1 MGHLHIFL
9 SICPSAHGEIEV
21 LKIPPVASLA
31 DVTEAYH
38 QQALRCGSITTAGQ
52 HKCWELMAALQVAP

>member
-1 MGHLHIFL
+1 MML
-9 SICPSAHGEIEV
+9 EIEV

-38 QQALRCGSITTAGQ
+38 QQALRWDG
-52 HKCWELMAALQVAP
+52 